1 MRNLILLILR
11 FKNLLSYLF
20 LSLLSFIFIVNFN
33 HIQRSNWLNSTNR
46 ISGNVNETT
55 ANIGSYFRLKQ
66 INKEL
71 TTQNANLLQKLTK
84 LNSDKHLDTVI
95 FERDSLKIKSL
106 VTDYH
111 PDSNDFYIGR
121 YTGAEVI
128 KNTTNSNTNFITI
141 NKGSKDSIKIDDGA
155 VTKNG
160 IVGRVVS
167 TSEHFALI
175 KSVLHTNNNIS
186 VKLKKQ
192 RELGTLYW
200 TGDNSNEAHVKDI
213 PRHVELNL
221 GDSVITSGYGTV
233 YPSEHLVGTIK
244 EVTLEDHDAFYDIII
259 TLSTNFNSL
268 DQVYIYHNEYSP
280 ELRALLKQTD
290 TIP

>member
-213 PRHVELNL
+213 PRHVELNI

-244 EVTLEDHDAFYDIII
+244 EITLEDHDAFYDIII

>member
-192 RELGTLYW
+192 RELGTLFW

-213 PRHVELNL
+213 PRHVELNI

-244 EVTLEDHDAFYDIII
+244 EITLEDHDAFYDIII

-268 DQVYIYHNEYSP
+268 DQVYIYHNEYST

>member
-192 RELGTLYW
+192 RELGTLFW

-213 PRHVELNL
+213 PRHVELNI

-244 EVTLEDHDAFYDIII
+244 EITLEDHDAFYDIII